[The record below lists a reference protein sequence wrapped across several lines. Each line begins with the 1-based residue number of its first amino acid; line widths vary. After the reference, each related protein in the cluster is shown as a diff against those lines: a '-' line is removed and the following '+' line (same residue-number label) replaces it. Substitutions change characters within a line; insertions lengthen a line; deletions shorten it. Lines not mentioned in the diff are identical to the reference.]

1 MEKTIESYPLLVNT
15 MAFKVKSVVFCLDT
29 VSRTAIEMVV
39 QMKLNAWLLDSLF
52 FLRMCFMCASISYH
66 SFSGILQR
74 HYTCSK
80 SYLQNAKRTE
90 RLQKT
95 RGRKK
100 SIMCYNKGKKIT
112 SLWLMTQVDYVNHM
126 IRYKNVLISF
136 YFKILNDSCTSIRC
150 TYYYCRSLPWRIY
163 STINSY
169 MHTLP
174 LYIKKWN
181 WKFVQIVIF
190 MKFYEKIWQKHF
202 IFLSSLVIEISSIFA
217 LHSSCMIKSFFQS
230 QIIIS
235 SFASI
240 TILDDE

>member
-80 SYLQNAKRTE
+80 SYLQNAKRTA

-100 SIMCYNKGKKIT
+100 SIMCYNKEKKRKSSRVRPFIRV
-112 SLWLMTQVDYVNHM
+112 SIVHQGIYLAVYVN
-126 IRYKNVLISF
+126 
-136 YFKILNDSCTSIRC
+136 YF
-150 TYYYCRSLPWRIY
+150 
-163 STINSY
+163 
-169 MHTLP
+169 
-174 LYIKKWN
+174 
-181 WKFVQIVIF
+181 
-190 MKFYEKIWQKHF
+190 
-202 IFLSSLVIEISSIFA
+202 
-217 LHSSCMIKSFFQS
+217 
-230 QIIIS
+230 
-235 SFASI
+235 
-240 TILDDE
+240 

>member
-1 MEKTIESYPLLVNT
+1 MYFFTKLKCILFIERV
-15 MAFKVKSVVFCLDT
+15 
-29 VSRTAIEMVV
+29 I
-39 QMKLNAWLLDSLF
+39 
-52 FLRMCFMCASISYH
+52 
-66 SFSGILQR
+66 
-74 HYTCSK
+74 
-80 SYLQNAKRTE
+80 
-90 RLQKT
+90 
-95 RGRKK
+95 
-100 SIMCYNKGKKIT
+100 IT

-136 YFKILNDSCTSIRC
+136 YFKISNDSRTSIRC
-150 TYYYCRSLPWRIY
+150 TYYYCRSSPWRIY

-190 MKFYEKIWQKHF
+190 MKFYEKILQKHF
-202 IFLSSLVIEISSIFA
+202 IFLSSLVIEISSIFT
-217 LHSSCMIKSFFQS
+217 LHSYCMIKSFFQS